1 MDISR
6 LIIHPIGLK
15 NYACDPSDGHSS
27 VCYYTCCSRNG
38 SISNCTTR
46 RGTSLGEEIAGCI
59 TYAIL
64 EAGCGD
70 DEEKGEDADSEIVDQ
85 GSTNAPTV
93 NPNQEDQTVTQD
105 DTTIF
110 GDKTVDLDEG
120 NVGVPL
126 AMRING
132 DIDEKLPT
140 PPPSNQ
146 NLPPEPHLEI

>member
-1 MDISR
+1 
-6 LIIHPIGLK
+6 
-15 NYACDPSDGHSS
+15 
-27 VCYYTCCSRNG
+27 VCYYTCCSRSG

-46 RGTSLGEEIAGCI
+46 RGTSLGEEIAGGI

-64 EAGCGD
+64 EGGCGYD
-70 DEEKGEDADSEIVDQ
+70 DEGNDHAADSEIVDQ
-85 GSTNAPTV
+85 GSTNAATV

-126 AMRING
+126 AMRINV
-132 DIDEKLPT
+132 DVDEKLPT
-140 PPPSNQ
+140 PPPSN
-146 NLPPEPHLEI
+146 

>member
-46 RGTSLGEEIAGCI
+46 RGTSLGEEIAGGI
-59 TYAIL
+59 TYDIL
-64 EAGCGD
+64 EGGSGGD
-70 DEEKGEDADSEIVDQ
+70 DEQNGDNADSEIVDHD
-85 GSTNAPTV
+85 STNTETV

-105 DTTIF
+105 CTTIS
-110 GDKTVDLDEG
+110 GDNNVDLDE
-120 NVGVPL
+120 
-126 AMRING
+126 
-132 DIDEKLPT
+132 
-140 PPPSNQ
+140 SN
-146 NLPPEPHLEI
+146 LF